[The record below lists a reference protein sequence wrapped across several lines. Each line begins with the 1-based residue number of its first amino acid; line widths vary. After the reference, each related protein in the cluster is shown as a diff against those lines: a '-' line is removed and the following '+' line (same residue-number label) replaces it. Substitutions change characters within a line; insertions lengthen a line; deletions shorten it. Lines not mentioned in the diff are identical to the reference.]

1 MSRRPPRAP
10 PRAPL
15 LLLGVLL
22 ASARANAAPA
32 ACAALERLPGLCAP
46 RASGD
51 PPPPLAAPNGAAPWP
66 RAADA
71 CCEALRALDDAACFC
86 RPAFL
91 ALPPRRR
98 SAFVPALA
106 RAPGR
111 CGVTPSLTPE
121 RCAARARRGAASG
134 ADDASGIETET
145 TPPRAVTILQARE
158 LAGSEPTRVSPPPL
172 SPTQPRVLPPA
183 PATPAREDSPGAPS
197 PRVPPPPF
205 RTPPPPGNNDRAL
218 DETVR
223 CDAETV
229 QKLVLDGCASALNAS
244 RESSPGTGTPGTAA
258 RARACCGSLAA
269 LDRARCFCREDVAND
284 VLLAS
289 PASFRVMFLAAAEF
303 CPLVVRGGWRCA
315 PFPAAALERSE
326 RGEEDRRVVD
336 FGREKETPVLVYP
349 PYPSLP
355 SLPPSPRSVAEGLPP
370 SPLCA
375 PEAILAAV
383 EACAGLPLSS
393 AADPSAR
400 ASICCEQLDLL
411 DRERCLCDPALAS
424 VTRQVRFALEP
435 ALAAAPSACGFFL
448 RADFGGDGDGEV
460 GDGEVGDG
468 DGSVVPGD
476 TFVVPASPLASS
488 PSPAVSPDTCA
499 FVPAGLPPAPPM
511 SPAPPMPPRPPRAP
525 PSPAGPRGPPG
536 PPGRSGGFF
545 FSGEGSGFGSGA
557 GGFWKRNHRVDDERW
572 GRGLGAALFRDWA
585 LPPWRRGG

>member
-1 MSRRPPRAP
+1 M
-10 PRAPL
+10 
-15 LLLGVLL
+15 
-22 ASARANAAPA
+22 
-32 ACAALERLPGLCAP
+32 
-46 RASGD
+46 
-51 PPPPLAAPNGAAPWP
+51 
-66 RAADA
+66 
-71 CCEALRALDDAACFC
+71 
-86 RPAFL
+86 
-91 ALPPRRR
+91 
-98 SAFVPALA
+98 
-106 RAPGR
+106 
-111 CGVTPSLTPE
+111 TPSLTPE

-158 LAGSEPTRVSPPPL
+158 PAGSEPTRVSPPPL
-172 SPTQPRVLPPA
+172 SPTQPRVLPR
-183 PATPAREDSPGAPS
+183 ARDARARGLPGSAVAEGSGPS
-197 PRVPPPPF
+197 SPPF

-315 PFPAAALERSE
+315 PFPVAALERSE

-349 PYPSLP
+349 PYPPLP

-448 RADFGGDGDGEV
+448 RADFGGDGDRDV
-460 GDGEVGDG
+460 GDGDVGDG
-468 DGSVVPGD
+468 DGSAVPGD
-476 TFVVPASPLASS
+476 TFVVPGDASGDASPSPLASS

-511 SPAPPMPPRPPRAP
+511 PPSAPMPPRPPRAP

-536 PPGRSGGFF
+536 PPGRSGGIF
-545 FSGEGSGFGSGA
+545 FSGEGSGFGSGSGG

>member
-158 LAGSEPTRVSPPPL
+158 PAGSEPTRVSPPPL

-258 RARACCGSLAA
+258 RARARAAGRSRRSTERGASAAKTSRTTSSSPRPRASASCSSPRPSSAPSSCGAGGG
-269 LDRARCFCREDVAND
+269 ARRSRSPRSSGASEAKKTDESSISAERRRRRFSSIRRTRPF
-284 VLLAS
+284 LRFPRPLGAS
-289 PASFRVMFLAAAEF
+289 PKVSR
-303 CPLVVRGGWRCA
+303 PRRCA
-315 PFPAAALERSE
+315 PLRRS
-326 RGEEDRRVVD
+326 
-336 FGREKETPVLVYP
+336 
-349 PYPSLP
+349 
-355 SLPPSPRSVAEGLPP
+355 SPRSRRAPGSLSHRRRTLPR
-370 SPLCA
+370 
-375 PEAILAAV
+375 
-383 EACAGLPLSS
+383 G
-393 AADPSAR
+393 
-400 ASICCEQLDLL
+400 
-411 DRERCLCDPALAS
+411 
-424 VTRQVRFALEP
+424 QVYA
-435 ALAAAPSACGFFL
+435 
-448 RADFGGDGDGEV
+448 
-460 GDGEVGDG
+460 
-468 DGSVVPGD
+468 
-476 TFVVPASPLASS
+476 ASS
-488 PSPAVSPDTCA
+488 STCSTA
-499 FVPAGLPPAPPM
+499 
-511 SPAPPMPPRPPRAP
+511 
-525 PSPAGPRGPPG
+525 
-536 PPGRSGGFF
+536 
-545 FSGEGSGFGSGA
+545 SGA
-557 GGFWKRNHRVDDERW
+557 FATPR
-572 GRGLGAALFRDWA
+572 
-585 LPPWRRGG
+585 WRRSRAR